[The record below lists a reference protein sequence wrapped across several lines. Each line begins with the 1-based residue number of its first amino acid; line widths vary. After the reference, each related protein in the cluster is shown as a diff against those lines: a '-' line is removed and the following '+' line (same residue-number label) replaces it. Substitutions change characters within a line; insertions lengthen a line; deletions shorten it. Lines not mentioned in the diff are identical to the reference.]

1 MQTGG
6 PGSPGRKKH
15 DKNAMFASAG
25 PHRLSR
31 SRGIILSWDPV
42 TRHGDSAVKVEGP
55 TLKITRPPVE
65 EIEALGFRRDEEL
78 EDHLRLFAGTVLLF
92 TRCVAVAAL
101 RPPPTLRGIGLRAYL
116 SQTLFA
122 FRSRS
127 GPSKRWPAGRC
138 HLQPKRPNHLC
149 APLLTF
155 GRGPEK

>member
-78 EDHLRLFAGTVLLF
+78 EDHLRLFAGAVLLF

-101 RPPPTLRGIGLRAYL
+101 RPPPHPARHWPQSLSQPNPLCLPVAKWPLKAMAGRALPSAAKETQPSLRAI
-116 SQTLFA
+116 A
-122 FRSRS
+122 
-127 GPSKRWPAGRC
+127 
-138 HLQPKRPNHLC
+138 HLR
-149 APLLTF
+149 A
-155 GRGPEK
+155 RA